1 MRSLP
6 RTVGVLVATLC
17 LTAIGAGSVSGQI
30 TIGVTNAFT
39 IGGHSATQAGL
50 EVSPAYSV
58 EGLVGYQLSPTLMV
72 FGGYARTSFG
82 CGGGFCVERDL
93 TVSGTHGLAGV
104 ELSRGAPWARIGL
117 LYGKTTISDTDE
129 GEAGIGVRAGIGASF
144 GGAVRIRPGISVSI
158 MDASTAQ
165 LSGKATAFSFE
176 MGVLVPIG

>member
-1 MRSLP
+1 MRSL
-6 RTVGVLVATLC
+6 RHTVGVLTASLF
-17 LTAIGAGSVSGQI
+17 LTGIGAGSASGQI

-39 IGGHSATQAGL
+39 IGGHSATEAGL

-58 EGLVGYQLSPTLMV
+58 EGLVGYKLSPTLMV

-82 CGGGFCVERDL
+82 CSGGFCVDRDL
-93 TVSGTHGLAGV
+93 TISGTHGLAGV

-117 LYGKTTISDTDE
+117 LYGKTTIGDADDSE
-129 GEAGIGVRAGIGASF
+129 SGIGVRAGLGASF
-144 GGAVRIRPGISVSI
+144 GGSVQFRPGISVSI

-165 LSGKATAFSFE
+165 LSGNATAFSFE